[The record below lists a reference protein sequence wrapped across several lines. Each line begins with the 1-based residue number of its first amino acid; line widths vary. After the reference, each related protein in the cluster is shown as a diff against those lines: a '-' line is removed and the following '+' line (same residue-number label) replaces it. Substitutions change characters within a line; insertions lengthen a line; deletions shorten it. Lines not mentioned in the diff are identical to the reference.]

1 MADTA
6 PSSRILRRYLSEL
19 RTTLRKWQHMF
30 QPTGD
35 RISKIAVVDMLAHNW
50 WLGFTSFG
58 GPSVHFQIFRRL
70 YVEKYQWLD
79 ESQYAELFALCQAL
93 SGPGST
99 KMHVAINMLHYDFL
113 TGVLAFL
120 IWSLPMALAAFGLAL
135 GVHNIGA
142 ELPGPVYALLSG
154 LNSATVGIIALAAIQ
169 LSAKAITDRLT
180 RVLVFLGAAAGMLYN
195 ALWYFPVI
203 MVAGGLATVV
213 FDLRLFQRTWKA
225 MRMSKPEDDRVTEEH
240 ELATPVAAD
249 SPSQIYATHAGS
261 SHKDVPSAN
270 QTAIPL
276 DPATPVPAAV
286 RTSWKVGTAII
297 AAFFVSFIVI
307 MVCRG
312 ALDGNT
318 RGFDLFANL
327 YLAGTIIFGGG
338 PVVIPL
344 LREYIV
350 APGWVSPRDFLLG
363 LAITQAFP
371 GPNFNFA
378 VYLGTLAVADTSI
391 PPVVGA
397 MIGFVGIFTPGLWL
411 LVGTT
416 KIWATVRKVHAV
428 RAALRGIHASAVGL
442 VFTAVYRLFQIGF
455 LDPQS
460 QGGSSLSRDGWWV
473 VIIATACYGGMHFH
487 LSPPLAIV
495 LGAIMGLIWYGVTK

>member
-1 MADTA
+1 
-6 PSSRILRRYLSEL
+6 
-19 RTTLRKWQHMF
+19 
-30 QPTGD
+30 
-35 RISKIAVVDMLAHNW
+35 MLAHNW

-99 KMHVAINMLHYDFL
+99 KMHLAINMLHYDLL

-120 IWSLPMALAAFGLAL
+120 IWSLPMAIAAFGLAL
-135 GVHNIGA
+135 GVRNIGA
-142 ELPGPVYALLSG
+142 ELPGPVYDLLSG

-169 LSAKAITDRLT
+169 LSSKAITDRLT

-213 FDLRLFQRTWKA
+213 YDLKLLHRTWRA
-225 MRMSKPEDDRVTEEH
+225 MRISKPKDQRVPEDC
-240 ELATPVAAD
+240 ELATTAAAESVSPVHT
-249 SPSQIYATHAGS
+249 THAS
-261 SHKDVPSAN
+261 SSQKDAPRSE
-270 QTAIPL
+270 QTAIPI
-276 DPATPVPAAV
+276 VSAAPIAAPIH
-286 RTSWKVGTAII
+286 TSWKVGTAVI
-297 AAFFVSFIVI
+297 AAFFISFTIV

-312 ALDGNT
+312 AIGGT
-318 RGFDLFANL
+318 SRGFDLFANL

-350 APGWVSPRDFLLG
+350 AQGWVSPRDFLLG

-397 MIGFVGIFTPGLWL
+397 MIGFVGMFTPGLWL

-428 RAALRGIHASAVGL
+428 RAALRGIHATAVGL
-442 VFTAVYRLFQIGF
+442 VFTAVYRLFQIGY
-455 LDPQS
+455 LDAEA
-460 QGGSSLSRDGWWV
+460 QGGSSLGRDGWWV

-495 LGAIMGLIWYGVTK
+495 LGSIMGLIWYGVTN